1 MISKYSNFLI
11 DKLLESVMVSSADF
25 LSILDGMTNTA
36 IGNKLYG
43 VIVGKHDVKTNYNLI
58 GLSDK
63 NDEISFLPDS
73 QYQRFKEKGE
83 NPWTKTKSKSKI
95 GRMVRQL
102 LMDNGSNVTDAQIE
116 EFVNQFKAEWDKR
129 NSTNRKI
136 EVVNGDKI
144 LYWYNQ
150 NNYYGGGGTLGNSCM
165 RFPEKNKYMKIYASN
180 PNKISMVILTED
192 NKLIARALL
201 WKLDQ
206 SENGKK
212 IYLDRVYYKNDSDYR
227 YVHDWVF
234 ENIAKGDESI
244 FASHSKIGG
253 GEMMC
258 KLENTKFEEYPY
270 ADTFHYLYKRLEGDK
285 IAGDGMVSNV
295 NRSSEYP
302 NFVVSEILDTAGRED
317 IKTHRYSISL
327 DVYIKRDD
335 AVFIESLDSYI
346 YKKDAKYSNY
356 TGSYYL
362 EKEVIYSKLM
372 EDWIPNRSA
381 VDHPKYGVIPTN
393 YLVNVIT
400 EYTGSKTT
408 TLGIY
413 SDMRNN
419 YESCTKSEEMLKN
432 GDEYFRAGNSPV
444 YSARDYD
451 VKLKISDIWGYDYPN
466 FICFKIYQ
474 VKDQDE
480 FPKIVGEL
488 KIPYVERHIYFIT
501 KETSDFFNI
510 PVKETDRYAYP
521 TDYIE
526 RLDIDFYFDY
536 LKIKDEIKASEEIT
550 IKHDEFMKEIHD
562 FRLATDSSYRENAN
576 AQEIKKKLN
585 KDKYEVLK
593 EIVDNSID
601 EVIKNID
608 PIRFKR
614 MLEHSGSNRLND
626 GEISIM
632 MKLMP
637 LSYIYYMLTDSWNS
651 SYREVRNFLYSK
663 NASISSDVAEVA
675 AALTIYELRIM
686 IHGAFDRNLDK
697 FINDLKLEI
706 NNFDFKSYLLSNYN
720 KDKLYKAYS
729 DLDLGIDP
737 SR

>member
-25 LSILDGMTNTA
+25 LSILGGMTNTA

-43 VIVGKHDVKTNYNLI
+43 VIVGKYDVKTNYNLI

-136 EVVNGDKI
+136 EIVNGDKI

-150 NNYYGGGGTLGNSCM
+150 DHYYGSG
-165 RFPEKNKYMKIYASN
+165 EKNKYMKIYESN
-180 PNKISMVILTED
+180 PNKISMVILNED

-206 SENGKK
+206 STNGKK

-234 ENIAKGDESI
+234 ENIAKGDENI

-258 KLENTKFEEYPY
+258 KLENVKFDEYPY
-270 ADTFHYLYKRLEGDK
+270 ADTFNCLYKRLEGGK
-285 IAGDGMVSNV
+285 ITGDGMVSNV
-295 NRSSEYP
+295 NKSSEYP
-302 NFVVSEILDTAGRED
+302 NFVISELLDTAGRED
-317 IKTHRYSISL
+317 IKTHRYSVSL

-362 EKEVIYSKLM
+362 EKEVIYSKAM
-372 EDWIPNRSA
+372 DDWIPNKIA
-381 VDHPKYGVIPTN
+381 VDHPKYGVIPTS
-393 YLVNVIT
+393 YLVDVIT
-400 EYTGSKTT
+400 EYIGTKTT

-413 SDMRNN
+413 HDMRN
-419 YESCTKSEEMLKN
+419 YQSCTKSEEMLKN
-432 GDEYFRAGNSPV
+432 GDEYFRATNSPV
-444 YSARDYD
+444 YSARNYD
-451 VKLKISDIWGYDYPN
+451 VKLKISDIWGYNYPN
-466 FICFKIYQ
+466 FICFKVYK

-480 FPKIVGEL
+480 FSKIVDEL
-488 KIPYVERHIYFIT
+488 KIPYTSRNDYFIT

-510 PVKETDRYAYP
+510 PVEETDRYVYP
-521 TDYIE
+521 TNYIE
-526 RLDIDFYFDY
+526 RLDINFYFDY

-550 IKHDEFMKEIHD
+550 IKYDEFMKELHD
-562 FRLATDSSYRENAN
+562 FRYQTDGSYRQNVN
-576 AQEIKKKLN
+576 DQKI
-585 KDKYEVLK
+585 
-593 EIVDNSID
+593 S
-601 EVIKNID
+601 
-608 PIRFKR
+608 KR
-614 MLEHSGSNRLND
+614 NCR
-626 GEISIM
+626 
-632 MKLMP
+632 
-637 LSYIYYMLTDSWNS
+637 
-651 SYREVRNFLYSK
+651 
-663 NASISSDVAEVA
+663 
-675 AALTIYELRIM
+675 
-686 IHGAFDRNLDK
+686 
-697 FINDLKLEI
+697 
-706 NNFDFKSYLLSNYN
+706 
-720 KDKLYKAYS
+720 
-729 DLDLGIDP
+729 
-737 SR
+737 

>member
-25 LSILDGMTNTA
+25 LSILNGMTNTA

-43 VIVGKHDVKTNYNLI
+43 VIVGEHDVKTNYNLI

-136 EVVNGDKI
+136 EIVNGDKI

-150 NNYYGGGGTLGNSCM
+150 DHYYGGGGTLGNSCM

-206 SENGKK
+206 STSGKK
-212 IYLDRVYYKNDSDYR
+212 IYLDRIYYKNDSDYR

-234 ENIAKGDESI
+234 ENIAKGDESL

-258 KLENTKFEEYPY
+258 KLENIKFEEYPY
-270 ADTFHYLYKRLEGDK
+270 ADTFNCLYKRLEGGK
-285 IAGDGMVSNV
+285 ITGDGMVSNV
-295 NRSSEYP
+295 NKSSEYP
-302 NFVVSEILDTAGRED
+302 NFVISELLDTAGRED
-317 IKTHRYSISL
+317 IKTHRYSVSL

-362 EKEVIYSKLM
+362 EKEVIYSKAM
-372 EDWIPNRSA
+372 DDWIPNKIA
-381 VDHPKYGVIPTN
+381 VDHPKYGVIPTS
-393 YLVNVIT
+393 YLVDVIT
-400 EYTGSKTT
+400 EYIGTKTT

-413 SDMRNN
+413 HDMRN
-419 YESCTKSEEMLKN
+419 YQSCTKSEKMLKN
-432 GDEYFRAGNSPV
+432 GDEYFRATNSPV
-444 YSARDYD
+444 YSARNYD
-451 VKLKISDIWGYDYPN
+451 VKLKISDIWGYNYPN
-466 FICFKIYQ
+466 FICFKVYK

-480 FPKIVGEL
+480 FSKIVDEL
-488 KIPYVERHIYFIT
+488 KIPYTSRNDYFIT

-510 PVKETDRYAYP
+510 PVEETDRYVYP

-526 RLDIDFYFDY
+526 RLDINFYFDY

-550 IKHDEFMKEIHD
+550 IKYDEFMKELHD
-562 FRLATDSSYRENAN
+562 FRYQTDGSYRQNVN
-576 AQEIKKKLN
+576 DQKISKKIGKE
-585 KDKYEVLK
+585 KYEILK
-593 EIVDNSID
+593 EIVGNSID
-601 EVIKNID
+601 EVVKNID

-614 MLEHSGSNRLND
+614 MLEDIGSNSLND
-626 GEISIM
+626 GEITIM

-663 NASISSDVAEVA
+663 NDSISRNVAEVA
-675 AALTIYELRIM
+675 SALTIYELGNM
-686 IHGAFDRNLDK
+686 IRSVFDRNLDK
-697 FINDLKLEI
+697 LINDSKLEI
-706 NNFDFKSYLLSNYN
+706 DISDFKSYLLSNYS
-720 KDKLYKAYS
+720 KDKLYKVYS
-729 DLDLGIDP
+729 DLDLGIDT
-737 SR
+737 SK

>member
-25 LSILDGMTNTA
+25 LSILNGMTNTA

-43 VIVGKHDVKTNYNLI
+43 VIVGEHDVKTNYNLI

-136 EVVNGDKI
+136 EIVNGDKI

-150 NNYYGGGGTLGNSCM
+150 DHYYGSGGTLGNSCM

-206 SENGKK
+206 STNGKK

-234 ENIAKGDESI
+234 ENIAKGDENI

-258 KLENTKFEEYPY
+258 KLENVKFDEYPY
-270 ADTFHYLYKRLEGDK
+270 ADTFNCLYKRLEGGK
-285 IAGDGMVSNV
+285 ITGDGMVSNV
-295 NRSSEYP
+295 NKSSEYP
-302 NFVVSEILDTAGRED
+302 NFVISELLDTAGRED
-317 IKTHRYSISL
+317 IKTHRYSVSL

-362 EKEVIYSKLM
+362 EKEVIYSKAM
-372 EDWIPNRSA
+372 DDWIPNKIA
-381 VDHPKYGVIPTN
+381 VDHPKYGVIPTS
-393 YLVNVIT
+393 YLVDVIT
-400 EYTGSKTT
+400 EYIGTKTT

-413 SDMRNN
+413 HDMRN
-419 YESCTKSEEMLKN
+419 YQSCTKSEKMLKN
-432 GDEYFRAGNSPV
+432 GDEYFRATNSPV
-444 YSARDYD
+444 YSARNYD
-451 VKLKISDIWGYDYPN
+451 VKLKISDIWGYNYPN
-466 FICFKIYQ
+466 FICFKVYK

-480 FPKIVGEL
+480 FSKIVDEL
-488 KIPYVERHIYFIT
+488 KIPYTSRNDYFIT

-510 PVKETDRYAYP
+510 PVEETDRYVYP

-526 RLDIDFYFDY
+526 RLDINFYFDY

-550 IKHDEFMKEIHD
+550 IKYDEFMKELHD
-562 FRLATDSSYRENAN
+562 FRYQTDGSYRQNVN
-576 AQEIKKKLN
+576 DQKISKKIGKE
-585 KDKYEVLK
+585 KYEILK
-593 EIVDNSID
+593 EIVGNSID
-601 EVIKNID
+601 EVVKNID

-614 MLEHSGSNRLND
+614 MLEDIGSNSLND
-626 GEISIM
+626 GEITIM

-663 NASISSDVAEVA
+663 NDSISRNVAEVA
-675 AALTIYELRIM
+675 SALTIYELGNM
-686 IHGAFDRNLDK
+686 IRSVFDRNLDK
-697 FINDLKLEI
+697 LINDSKLEI
-706 NNFDFKSYLLSNYN
+706 DISDFKSYLLSNYS
-720 KDKLYKAYS
+720 KDKLYKVYS
-729 DLDLGIDP
+729 DLDLGIDT
-737 SR
+737 SK